1 MKHVFIWDLDLTEDD
16 FKFEFVK
23 LTEPTYPAYNG
34 FDPFRPERNATVKIN
49 GNLIQFKTRLNFE
62 LLNILSYAH
71 TLDIP
76 KEINKLLLPEAI
88 DFYINSKQY
97 LRKKKL
103 EKLNEVSKKKSIFWF
118 LRIKNEKETI

>member
-23 LTEPTYPAYNG
+23 LTEPAYNG
-34 FDPFRPERNATVKIN
+34 FDPFGPERYAIVKIN
-49 GNLIQFKTRLNFE
+49 GNLIQFKTRINFE
-62 LLNILSYAH
+62 LLDILSYAH
-71 TLDIP
+71 TLDVP
-76 KEINKLLLPEAI
+76 KKINEMLLPEAI

-103 EKLNEVSKKKSIFWF
+103 EKLNKI
-118 LRIKNEKETI
+118 NERKRFFSL